1 MQDSLKN
8 KLYDTARNVPT
19 TCTQC
24 GADFS
29 CKSGDEPGDC
39 WCMTSPNMKPSYQ
52 LDGTCL
58 CPNCLADGQLNALT
72 SARVYKR
79 EKRAKQRLVNK
90 DSRKSTDE

>member
-19 TCTQC
+19 ICTQC

-39 WCMTSPNMKPSYQ
+39 WCMTSPNMKLSYQ

-72 SARVYKR
+72 SARVDKL
-79 EKRAKQRLVNK
+79 EKRAKQRMVNK
-90 DSRKSTDE
+90 DSRQSTDE